1 MITYSYTQVV
11 IRRSTTDLAPP
22 STRSTMT
29 DASEPRPE
37 HRDDPGDDAGR
48 DDARPAGN
56 DLQALRAHPSL
67 ADMAR
72 RGRDLDRLP
81 VATTAWA
88 FIAATAG
95 SLLLLGYLGAVVVA
109 VGTAAGLSLVA
120 SALVHRNV
128 ATARAVLRTVALGLV
143 GWVVM
148 IVVVVAPAAA

>member
-1 MITYSYTQVV
+1 
-11 IRRSTTDLAPP
+11 
-22 STRSTMT
+22 MT
-29 DASEPRPE
+29 DAIEPQPE
-37 HRDDPGDDAGR
+37 RRDDAGH
-48 DDARPAGN
+48 DPGHDGT

-67 ADMAR
+67 SGLAH

-81 VATTAWA
+81 VVTTAWA
-88 FIAATAG
+88 FVAATAG

-128 ATARAVLRTVALGLV
+128 AAARTVLRTIALGLV

-148 IVVVVAPAAA
+148 IVMVVAPSVA